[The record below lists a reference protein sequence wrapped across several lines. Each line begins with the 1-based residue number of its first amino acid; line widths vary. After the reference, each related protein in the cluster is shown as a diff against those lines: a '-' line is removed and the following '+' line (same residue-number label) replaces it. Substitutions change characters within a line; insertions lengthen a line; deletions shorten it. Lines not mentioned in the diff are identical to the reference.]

1 MATPILHRGSFP
13 PASGLAPTW
22 HRPFLT
28 GIAILATSW
37 TRIWKHA
44 FRYSAGAWSFQ
55 TASVLVIPNAGCRA
69 YATSQQPT
77 SIAHLGSLATHSR
90 YAMNCVEY
98 RTLDQIIELL
108 LALPASRSTGL
119 QPLRRHDRLA
129 SSACT
134 RFKVALS
141 MTAYSTGHSLVH
153 DDDEICAYSMLSKV
167 NKVPPLSGGP
177 ATAYT
182 KAWFNIV
189 RRAMR

>member
-1 MATPILHRGSFP
+1 MITD
-13 PASGLAPTW
+13 
-22 HRPFLT
+22 
-28 GIAILATSW
+28 AILPNTQLGE
-37 TRIWKHA
+37 
-44 FRYSAGAWSFQ
+44 FG
-55 TASVLVIPNAGCRA
+55 VITGHGPTLRGWQRA
-69 YATSQQPT
+69 
-77 SIAHLGSLATHSR
+77 
-90 YAMNCVEY
+90 
-98 RTLDQIIELL
+98 L

-119 QPLRRHDRLA
+119 QSLRRHDRLA

>member
-22 HRPFLT
+22 HRPFVT

-90 YAMNCVEY
+90 YAMNCGDY
-98 RTLDQIIELL
+98 RCHRAKHAARRVRGTAQHFGAGRGRCLHFRRHDP
-108 LALPASRSTGL
+108 LACSHSGVTIGWPAVPARASRS
-119 QPLRRHDRLA
+119 R
-129 SSACT
+129 SA
-134 RFKVALS
+134 
-141 MTAYSTGHSLVH
+141 
-153 DDDEICAYSMLSKV
+153 
-167 NKVPPLSGGP
+167 
-177 ATAYT
+177 
-182 KAWFNIV
+182 
-189 RRAMR
+189 